1 MISILGQNIKRVR
14 TNKGMTQ
21 KELSNKS
28 GLSQSTITEIEKGTR
43 QNLRA
48 DNLSKIATALNVS
61 TNELLGIEEDKEYE
75 LVDIESAADFIFSED
90 NNLELDNIKLS
101 DIELNLIKMQLN
113 TAMSM
118 IRMQRRNKQ

>member
-1 MISILGQNIKRVR
+1 MVSILGQNIKRIR
-14 TNKGMTQ
+14 TNKDMTQ

-75 LVDIESAADFIFSED
+75 IVDMESAIDFIFSED

-113 TAMSM
+113 TAMNM
-118 IRMQRRNKQ
+118 IRMQRKSK